1 MNIKYLEQPNSI
13 HLAFIPNSRGERVWK
28 FTRNI
33 NVTLSDGYKLFIP
46 KGFETDLRST
56 PSFLW
61 GIIKPYNNSLM
72 AYIIHD
78 RLYAAKLGQIRHF
91 GGSYESRKFAD
102 KEMYRWAKA
111 LSPKKR
117 FENYISYLSVRWFG
131 GSVYSGRTSV
141 PI

>member
-28 FTRNI
+28 FTKDF

-72 AYIIHD
+72 AYLIHD
-78 RLYAAKLGQIRHF
+78 RLYAAKFGQMIHF